1 MGLGRGKGKGLSL
14 EKGWQW
20 LLGNPL
26 PSAPW
31 VHLAWLLPPFGARLE
46 VRIQVGAGHLGGIGL
61 APPLSMDWTLV
72 WPPSVE
78 QDRKEQFLEGACVR
92 AEHVGDCVCV
102 CVYLWFV
109 CKRVCRGK
117 REDHMSIFLEEQMS
131 P

>member
-1 MGLGRGKGKGLSL
+1 
-14 EKGWQW
+14 
-20 LLGNPL
+20 
-26 PSAPW
+26 
-31 VHLAWLLPPFGARLE
+31 
-46 VRIQVGAGHLGGIGL
+46 
-61 APPLSMDWTLV
+61 MDWTLV